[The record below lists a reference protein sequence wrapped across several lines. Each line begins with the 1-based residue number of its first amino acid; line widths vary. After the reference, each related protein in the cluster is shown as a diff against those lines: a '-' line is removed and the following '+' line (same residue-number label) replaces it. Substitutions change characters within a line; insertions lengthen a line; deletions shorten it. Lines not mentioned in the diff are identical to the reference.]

1 MTINILALV
10 VSLISLGILLFVLIR
25 LRDNSQLTESKTDKI
40 EEKINSFSDGMGKI
54 IQELASVTTPINELN
69 RFLGGNVTTGRL
81 GEWSLESIV
90 QDIMPDG
97 SYHFQH
103 IINPQTSEQVDCA
116 VLTADGVKI
125 PIDSKFYPGLYKN
138 YQNSKTDTERNT
150 VLRDLRKAVLNDA
163 TDISDKYILQNTT
176 TNYVVLYVASEKLI
190 DLIDRI
196 DGLRQECLTEKKVL
210 IQGPNTLAAFL
221 DHVRV
226 GHHYLKLN
234 ETAEKVA
241 QVVRNVQ
248 VEFNK
253 FDTSTSNVE
262 KKLESSLKEV
272 SSLKTRIN
280 VLGKTLDRGAE
291 SLEDLEDSDE
301 SS

>member
-176 TNYVVLYVASEKLI
+176 TNYVVLYIASEKLI

-241 QVVRNVQ
+241 QVVRNIQ
-248 VEFNK
+248 IEFNK
-253 FDTSTSNVE
+253 FDNSTGNVE
-262 KKLESSLKEV
+262 KKLESSLKEI